1 MAITPLELDPSQRPD
16 IGFRPAIMEPM
27 LQAAEANQDLVP
39 PLKRI
44 VQRLGFASFMYGL
57 STAILPRRDSQI
69 YCFATLPREWIL
81 LYERENYIEIDPR
94 ITLAAKHSAPVP
106 WDKAIALQN
115 SPPRHH
121 PKILKFLGD
130 AASYGIRSGIAWGV
144 RNPQHHGVIIVLNSP
159 EPTFGPAQR
168 QQLAANI
175 GDILTF
181 ATYFHEFFVRN
192 FVNTGMPSRLRGAA
206 LTEREIR
213 ILEFV
218 ARGLTAG
225 DIALKLDI
233 TARTVRFHVDSART
247 KMGALNREEAIA
259 LVAKAGLIGIVP

>member
-27 LQAAEANQDLVP
+27 LQAAEANEDLVP

-44 VQRLGFASFMYGL
+44 VQRLGFSSFMYGL
-57 STAILPRRDSQI
+57 CTAMHPRRDSQI
-69 YCFATLPREWIL
+69 YYFATLPHDWVL
-81 LYERENYIEIDPR
+81 QYERENYVEIDPR
-94 ITLAAKHSAPVP
+94 VSLAASHSAPVP
-106 WDKAIALQN
+106 WDKTIALEN
-115 SPPRHH
+115 SPVKQH
-121 PKILKFLGD
+121 PKVLQFLAD
-130 AASYGIRSGIAWGV
+130 AAGYGIRSGVAWGL

-168 QQLAANI
+168 QQLAENI

-192 FVNTGMPSRLRGAA
+192 FVNTGMPSRLRGAT

-218 ARGLTAG
+218 ARGLTAE
-225 DIALKLDI
+225 DIAMKLGLA
-233 TARTVRFHVDSART
+233 ARTVRFHVDSART